1 MAEVSIERSVPFT
14 VIEFS
19 LSSSIAPPLNLPK
32 AFASTTVPRAA
43 APAGI
48 TVLPSTV
55 TADASV
61 ALKESPGELSFDPTE
76 FPSLTVNVVP
86 AGTTTGC
93 GSGAGVAAGVEA
105 GELIAFPPAAF
116 DGAAAFWPPE
126 LDAVSAGL
134 LEQATSVNNRKMDIT
149 YSARERMIFP
159 PKSKMVEAKTVI
171 QPGKVCKRRGGRFS
185 GMIRHSVAASV
196 LTLSVH

>member
-1 MAEVSIERSVPFT
+1 
-14 VIEFS
+14 
-19 LSSSIAPPLNLPK
+19 
-32 AFASTTVPRAA
+32 
-43 APAGI
+43 
-48 TVLPSTV
+48 LPSTV

-93 GSGAGVAAGVEA
+93 GSGAGVEA

-134 LEQATSVNNRKMDIT
+134 LEQATSVNNRKMDST

-171 QPGKVCKRRGGRFS
+171 QPGKVCKRRGRIDW
-185 GMIRHSVAASV
+185 MIRHSGAA
-196 LTLSVH
+196 